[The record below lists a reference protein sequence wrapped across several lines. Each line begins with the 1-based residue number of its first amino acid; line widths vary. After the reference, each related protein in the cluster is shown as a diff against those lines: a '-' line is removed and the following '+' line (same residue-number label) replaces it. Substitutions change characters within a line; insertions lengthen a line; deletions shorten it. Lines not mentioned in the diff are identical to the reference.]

1 MNILLV
7 NWQLV
12 TSGKLEMV
20 EFFIAWSQVD
30 LGKCI
35 LIIFE
40 PVFTL
45 SFQNTLSYI
54 FFFRAAYFG
63 ATFFFLIVI
72 EA

>member
-1 MNILLV
+1 
-7 NWQLV
+7 
-12 TSGKLEMV
+12 MV
-20 EFFIAWSQVD
+20 EFFTAWSYVD